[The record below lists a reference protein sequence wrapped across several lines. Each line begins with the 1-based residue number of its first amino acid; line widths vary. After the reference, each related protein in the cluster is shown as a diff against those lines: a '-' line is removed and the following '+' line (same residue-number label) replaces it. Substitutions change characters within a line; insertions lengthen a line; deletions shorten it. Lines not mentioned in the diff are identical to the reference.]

1 MNDGEEQD
9 VDAVPDESWFGA
21 SGTDDTDSLSA
32 AGVAQAKDDTPEWLS
47 RFLLTETA
55 EPFNSAWRES
65 VQGAESD
72 SEADLANG
80 DMTTPRIE
88 DVPTETAEPFNSAWR
103 ELVQGAESDSE
114 ADLAS
119 VDLTTP
125 GIEDTSH
132 WPVHALEDEEIFA
145 THDVAGAAEALE
157 SDDAFVQATPI
168 PAAAGPLNLKCGHV
182 GYYGILGRRQKV
194 PDPTAIPY
202 RWVCQL
208 IIWRRDSNGKTKMVG
223 GTGVLV
229 SPRHVLTAAHWIKWA
244 EKDNRNLWV
253 TYETT
258 GIRVVPGRYDNDTP
272 LGAAFAKLNMK
283 VAPRWDPRAPKLE
296 HDYALLELETA
307 LGDATP
313 SALGGKKLCY
323 WGSRDCPGAVVRAVG
338 SGELDQLQGNGGI
351 TAGYAIDQSNT
362 RQYMSRG
369 GITHVNPGARMRMAA
384 HPWEGGSPVW
394 INVRGENQLVGLM
407 RESNVVLR
415 ITQPL
420 CDQLRAW
427 MGSQICSTTPA
438 RTAPT
443 EIDLFDPP
451 QREAMEEYLFGE
463 SGNSEQGQEQLT
475 IEASDDGEIVTIG
488 PEGSEDDAVDREA
501 SSGSAVRARILW
513 PALGFPAVIAPGSS
527 SDAETTK
534 CITLLVL
541 SNQRTLTSHAVARHL
556 RCVPWAE
563 RSRKHI
569 AEDFFS
575 ASDVTILAPK
585 VSFTAK
591 NESQAQLVEFGG
603 TGATAIRGSLATT
616 VTERYAKELPF
627 LHEIRISESRSAKLT
642 DGLLY
647 HLFWNNASTADDAP
661 SDEMAF
667 LLANYAR
674 EKRASLGPLWETH
687 ERYLMD
693 EFEYEYG
700 SLHRPYCSTTA
711 PRVRAEIL
719 HPLFVDRGGRPTL
732 KVGHLTDLHVDVRND
747 VYEENVKARE
757 YQLKAK
763 AAKQMLSS
771 DEQAQLKTQLNTLAL
786 FNNWNKSV
794 VALYN
799 DAKQGAN
806 AILLTGDLIDYGRAH
821 WGQDAG
827 PHLQDNDLYTADR
840 NWFLF
845 SYLLSS
851 GAAYTKPVYTI
862 LGNHDWRINPYP
874 PFAVG
879 APSSENFFF
888 KERPWK
894 ATVEKEKKCRKLEGE
909 RANEALR
916 TAHGDGHKR
925 KFSYAAKAE
934 NALELLLKN
943 TGDAVKALV
952 GLMLQRKD
960 MNVEDTPAETTVK
973 SVEWYLLSINPFLDY
988 AFTLPNQHR
997 VLMLDWAEKE
1007 NVLFPILSRGRSY
1020 PYLLWQAGE
1029 AADPGP
1035 KARSCLT
1042 SLQQDLV
1049 SGFLKLPGRS
1059 KIIGMHAPPIG
1070 PYPDWT
1076 DKDML
1081 EGRTKYGKEKVGKVR
1096 GRTDFVTK
1104 KPDGTT
1110 EPWYGHP
1117 LFATRP
1123 KSGIEGVTA
1132 DYGSFENQRDWFIE
1146 NVGDGKSNVRV
1157 ILSGHIHRNGAY
1169 VVHLVKDEMG
1179 PTLAGERLVYRVKTP
1194 DASNAAY
1201 PAVSRTPQGKC
1212 GPLYVNTTSAGPNG
1226 NYHPVADVDAKRY
1239 PGSARVHLA
1248 ENGTIELVQ
1257 FRILGKPGGQRIA
1270 SPGFAELKALSAA
1283 A

>member
-1 MNDGEEQD
+1 MDDSEDQD
-9 VDAVPDESWFGA
+9 VDAVPGESRFGT
-21 SGTDDTDSLSA
+21 SGADDTDSLST
-32 AGVAQAKDDTPEWLS
+32 AGVAQAKDVDTPEWLS
-47 RFLLTETA
+47 RFLLSETA
-55 EPFNSAWRES
+55 EPFNSPSLES
-65 VQGAESD
+65 AQGAESG

-80 DMTTPRIE
+80 DMTTSRIE
-88 DVPTETAEPFNSAWR
+88 DLLTETAEPFSSAWL

-114 ADLAS
+114 ADLAN
-119 VDLTTP
+119 VDMTTP
-125 GIEDTSH
+125 RIEDPSH
-132 WPVHALEDEEIFA
+132 RPIHDLEDGEIVA
-145 THDVAGAAEALE
+145 AHDVAGVVELEDTALK
-157 SDDAFVQATPI
+157 ATPI
-168 PAAAGPLNLKCGHV
+168 PAGALNLKCGHV

-194 PDPTAIPY
+194 PDSTAIPY

-208 IIWRRDSNGKTKMVG
+208 IVTRRDSNGKTTMAV

-229 SPRHVLTAAHWIKWA
+229 SPKHVLTAAHWIKWA
-244 EKDNRNLWV
+244 ERDNRNLWV
-253 TYETT
+253 SYETT
-258 GIRVVPGRYDNDTP
+258 GIRVVPGRYDEDTP

-283 VAPRWDPRAPKLE
+283 VAPRWDPRAPILE
-296 HDYALLELETA
+296 HDYALLELDTA

-323 WGSRDCPGAVVRAVG
+323 WGSRDCPGAVVRAV
-338 SGELDQLQGNGGI
+338 SISDLDQLQGSGGI
-351 TAGYAIDQSNT
+351 TAGYANDRFNM

-369 GITHVNPGARMRMAA
+369 GITHVNPGASMRMAA

-394 INVRGENQLVGLM
+394 INVRGENQLIGLM
-407 RESNVVLR
+407 VKSNVVLR

-438 RTAPT
+438 RTAST
-443 EIDLFDPP
+443 EVDLFDPA

-463 SGNSEQGQEQLT
+463 SGTSEQGQEQLT

-488 PEGSEDDAVDREA
+488 REGSEDYEAARE
-501 SSGSAVRARILW
+501 GSNGSTVRGRILW

-541 SNQRTLTSHAVARHL
+541 SNQRTLTSDAVTRHL

-563 RSRKHI
+563 RARKHI

-603 TGATAIRGSLATT
+603 TGATAIRASLATA

-642 DGLLY
+642 DGLY
-647 HLFWNNASTADDAP
+647 HLFWNNASTAEDAP
-661 SDEMAF
+661 SDEMVF

-674 EKRASLGPLWETH
+674 QKGAALGPLWETH

-693 EFEYEYG
+693 EYEYEYG

-732 KVGHLTDLHVDVRND
+732 KVGQLTDLHVDVRND

-799 DAKQGAN
+799 DAKQDAN

-840 NWFLF
+840 DWFLF

-862 LGNHDWRINPYP
+862 LGNHDWRNNPYP
-874 PFAVG
+874 PFAIG

-916 TAHGDGHKR
+916 AAHGDGHKR

-934 NALELLLKN
+934 NALELLLEN
-943 TGDAVKALV
+943 TGDAVKAL
-952 GLMLQRKD
+952 LRMMAQRQT

-1007 NVLFPILSRGRSY
+1007 NVLFPIVSRGKSY
-1020 PYLLWQAGE
+1020 PYLVWQAGE

-1049 SGFLKLPGRS
+1049 SGFLKLSGRS
-1059 KIIGMHAPPIG
+1059 KIIGVHAPPIG

-1096 GRTDFVTK
+1096 GLTDFVTK

-1110 EPWYGHP
+1110 EQWYGHP

-1132 DYGSFENQRDWFIE
+1132 DYGSFESKRDWFIE
-1146 NVGDGKSNVRV
+1146 NVGDGKSNVRL

-1169 VVHLVKDEMG
+1169 VVHLVGNETG
-1179 PTLAGERLVYRVKTP
+1179 PTLAGERIVYRVKTS
-1194 DASNAAY
+1194 DASNVTY
-1201 PAVSRTPQGKC
+1201 PAVSRTLQGKR

-1226 NYHPVADVDAKRY
+1226 NYHPVADVDFKTY
-1239 PGSARVHLA
+1239 PGYARVHLA
-1248 ENGTIELVQ
+1248 ENGNIELVQ
-1257 FRILGKPGGQRIA
+1257 FRKLGDPVGQRAAA
-1270 SPGFAELKALSAA
+1270 SGFAELQLKALSPAA
-1283 A
+1283 

>member
-1 MNDGEEQD
+1 MDDGEEQD
-9 VDAVPDESWFGA
+9 VDAVSGKSWFGT

-32 AGVAQAKDDTPEWLS
+32 GAAQAKDVDTPEWLS

-55 EPFNSAWRES
+55 EPFNSAWLES

-72 SEADLANG
+72 SEADLAHM
-80 DMTTPRIE
+80 DMATSR
-88 DVPTETAEPFNSAWR
+88 
-103 ELVQGAESDSE
+103 
-114 ADLAS
+114 
-119 VDLTTP
+119 
-125 GIEDTSH
+125 IEDTSH
-132 WPVHALEDEEIFA
+132 RPIHELEDGEIVAARDIAGVEE
-145 THDVAGAAEALE
+145 VE
-157 SDDAFVQATPI
+157 DDALKATPI
-168 PAAAGPLNLKCGHV
+168 PAGPLNLKCGHV

-194 PDPTAIPY
+194 PDSTAIPY

-208 IIWRRDSNGKTKMVG
+208 IITRRDSNGKTTMAVG
-223 GTGVLV
+223 SGVLV
-229 SPRHVLTAAHWIKWA
+229 SPKHVLTAAHWIKWA
-244 EKDNRNLWV
+244 ERDNRNLWV
-253 TYETT
+253 SYETT
-258 GIRVVPGRYDNDTP
+258 SIRVVPGRYDEDTP
-272 LGAAFAKLNMK
+272 FGSAFAKLNMK
-283 VAPRWDPRAPKLE
+283 VAPRWDPKAPNLQE
-296 HDYALLELETA
+296 DYALIELDTA

-313 SALGGKKLCY
+313 SALRGKKLCY
-323 WGSRDCPGAVVRAVG
+323 WGSRDCPGAVVRAV
-338 SGELDQLQGNGGI
+338 SNSDLDQLQGSGGI
-351 TAGYAIDQSNT
+351 TAGYANDRFDM

-369 GITHVNPGARMRMAA
+369 GITHVNPGAIMHMAA

-407 RESNVVLR
+407 LASNVVLR

-427 MGSQICSTTPA
+427 MGSQVCSTTPA

-443 EIDLFDPP
+443 EIDLFDPA

-463 SGNSEQGQEQLT
+463 SGNSEQGQEQLA

-488 PEGSEDDAVDREA
+488 PEGSEDYEAARE
-501 SSGSAVRARILW
+501 GSNGSTVRGRILW

-541 SNQRTLTSHAVARHL
+541 SNQRTLTSDAVARHL

-563 RSRKHI
+563 RGRKHI

-575 ASDVTILAPK
+575 ASDVTILSPK
-585 VSFTAK
+585 ISFTAN

-603 TGATAIRGSLATT
+603 TGATAIRASLAT
-616 VTERYAKELPF
+616 VVRQRYAKELPF

-642 DGLLY
+642 DGLY

-667 LLANYAR
+667 LLANYGR
-674 EKRASLGPLWETH
+674 EKRASLGPLWQTH

-719 HPLFVDRGGRPTL
+719 HPLFVDRSGRPTL

-763 AAKQMLSS
+763 AAKQALSS
-771 DEQAQLKTQLNTLAL
+771 DEQAQLNTLAL
-786 FNNWNKSV
+786 FNNWNTSV

-799 DAKQGAN
+799 DAKLDAN

-827 PHLQDNDLYTADR
+827 PHLQDNDLYTVDR

-862 LGNHDWRINPYP
+862 LYP
-874 PFAVG
+874 PFAIG
-879 APSSENFFF
+879 APSSNNFFY

-894 ATVEKEKKCRKLEGE
+894 GTVEAEKELREWEGQ

-916 TAHGDGHKR
+916 AAHGDGHAR

-934 NALELLLKN
+934 NELELLLEN
-943 TGDAVKALV
+943 TGDAVKAL
-952 GLMLQRKD
+952 LRMMIQRQT

-997 VLMLDWAEKE
+997 VHARLGGKGERPLPNPLPRQE
-1007 NVLFPILSRGRSY
+1007 LSVPGVAGRCRGRSRSEGEEL
-1020 PYLLWQAGE
+1020 PDVTPAG
-1029 AADPGP
+1029 
-1035 KARSCLT
+1035 
-1042 SLQQDLV
+1042 
-1049 SGFLKLPGRS
+1049 F
-1059 KIIGMHAPPIG
+1059 
-1070 PYPDWT
+1070 
-1076 DKDML
+1076 
-1081 EGRTKYGKEKVGKVR
+1081 
-1096 GRTDFVTK
+1096 
-1104 KPDGTT
+1104 
-1110 EPWYGHP
+1110 
-1117 LFATRP
+1117 
-1123 KSGIEGVTA
+1123 
-1132 DYGSFENQRDWFIE
+1132 
-1146 NVGDGKSNVRV
+1146 
-1157 ILSGHIHRNGAY
+1157 
-1169 VVHLVKDEMG
+1169 
-1179 PTLAGERLVYRVKTP
+1179 GERLPQAVWAVEDRRRARAADRPVSGLDRQGHARRPDEIRQGEGGEGQRSHRLRHQESRRDHGAMVWASALRHATEERHRGRDRGLWVLREQAGLVHRKRGRREIQCPGHPVRAHSSQWRVRRP
-1194 DASNAAY
+1194 PCRERNGSNAGRRTARL
-1201 PAVSRTPQGKC
+1201 SRESVRCVERG
-1212 GPLYVNTTSAGPNG
+1212 V
-1226 NYHPVADVDAKRY
+1226 
-1239 PGSARVHLA
+1239 
-1248 ENGTIELVQ
+1248 
-1257 FRILGKPGGQRIA
+1257 PGGVANAAGETRAALCEPTIRWPTWMRRRIRATRASIWRRTARLSSCSFASLASRWASA
-1270 SPGFAELKALSAA
+1270 SPRQVSPSCS
-1283 A
+1283 

>member
-1 MNDGEEQD
+1 MDDGEEQD
-9 VDAVPDESWFGA
+9 VDAVSGKSWFGT

-32 AGVAQAKDDTPEWLS
+32 GAAQAKDVDTPEWLS

-55 EPFNSAWRES
+55 EPFNSAWLES

-72 SEADLANG
+72 SEADLAHM
-80 DMTTPRIE
+80 DMATSR
-88 DVPTETAEPFNSAWR
+88 
-103 ELVQGAESDSE
+103 
-114 ADLAS
+114 
-119 VDLTTP
+119 
-125 GIEDTSH
+125 IEDTSH
-132 WPVHALEDEEIFA
+132 RPIHELEDGEIVAARDIAGVEE
-145 THDVAGAAEALE
+145 VE
-157 SDDAFVQATPI
+157 DDALKATPI
-168 PAAAGPLNLKCGHV
+168 PAGPLNLKCGHV

-194 PDPTAIPY
+194 PDSTAIPY

-208 IIWRRDSNGKTKMVG
+208 IITRRDSNGKTTMAVG
-223 GTGVLV
+223 SGVLV
-229 SPRHVLTAAHWIKWA
+229 SPKHVLTAAHWIKWA
-244 EKDNRNLWV
+244 ERDNRNLWV
-253 TYETT
+253 SYETT
-258 GIRVVPGRYDNDTP
+258 SIRVVPGRYDEDTP
-272 LGAAFAKLNMK
+272 FGSAFAKLNMK
-283 VAPRWDPRAPKLE
+283 VAPRWDPKAPNLQE
-296 HDYALLELETA
+296 DYALIELDTA

-313 SALGGKKLCY
+313 SALRGKKLCY
-323 WGSRDCPGAVVRAVG
+323 WGSRDCPGAVVRAV
-338 SGELDQLQGNGGI
+338 SNSDLDQLQGSGGI
-351 TAGYAIDQSNT
+351 TAGYANDRFDM

-369 GITHVNPGARMRMAA
+369 GITHVNGAIMHMAA

-407 RESNVVLR
+407 LASNVVLR

-427 MGSQICSTTPA
+427 MGSQVCSTTPA

-443 EIDLFDPP
+443 EIDLFDPA

-463 SGNSEQGQEQLT
+463 SGNSEQGQEQLA

-488 PEGSEDDAVDREA
+488 PEGSEDYEAARE
-501 SSGSAVRARILW
+501 GSNGSTVRGRILW

-541 SNQRTLTSHAVARHL
+541 SNQRTLTSDAVARHL

-563 RSRKHI
+563 RGRKHI

-575 ASDVTILAPK
+575 ASDVTILSPK
-585 VSFTAK
+585 ISFTAN

-603 TGATAIRGSLATT
+603 TGATAIRASLAT
-616 VTERYAKELPF
+616 VVRQRYAKELPF

-642 DGLLY
+642 DGLY

-667 LLANYAR
+667 LLANYGR
-674 EKRASLGPLWETH
+674 EKRASLGPLWQTH

-719 HPLFVDRGGRPTL
+719 HPLFVDRSGRPTL

-763 AAKQMLSS
+763 AAKQALSS
-771 DEQAQLKTQLNTLAL
+771 DEQAQLNTLAL
-786 FNNWNKSV
+786 FNNWNTSV

-799 DAKQGAN
+799 DAKLDAN

-827 PHLQDNDLYTADR
+827 PHLQDNDLYTVDR

-874 PFAVG
+874 PFAIG
-879 APSSENFFF
+879 APSSNNFFY

-894 ATVEKEKKCRKLEGE
+894 GTVEAEKELREWAGQ

-916 TAHGDGHKR
+916 AAHGDGHAR

-934 NALELLLKN
+934 NELELLLEN
-943 TGDAVKALV
+943 TGDAVKAL
-952 GLMLQRKD
+952 LRMMIQRQT

-1007 NVLFPILSRGRSY
+1007 NVLFPILSRGKSY
-1020 PYLLWQAGE
+1020 PYLVWQAGA

-1049 SGFLKLPGRS
+1049 SGFLKLSGRS
-1059 KIIGMHAPPIG
+1059 KIVGVHAPPIG

-1096 GRTDFVTK
+1096 GLTDFVTK
-1104 KPDGTT
+1104 NPDGTT
-1110 EPWYGHP
+1110 EQWYGHP

-1132 DYGSFENQRDWFIE
+1132 DYGSFESKRDWFIE

-1169 VVHLVKDEMG
+1169 VVHLVGNEMG
-1179 PTLAGERLVYRVKTP
+1179 PTLAGERLVFRVKAS

-1201 PAVSRTPQGKC
+1201 PAVSRTPQGKR

-1226 NYHPVADVDAKRY
+1226 NYHPVADVDAKTY
-1239 PGSARVHLA
+1239 SGYARVHLA
-1248 ENGTIELVQ
+1248 ENGTIEFVQ
-1257 FRILGKPGGQRIA
+1257 FRKLGEPVGQRVA
-1270 SPGFAELKALSAA
+1270 SPGFAELQLKALSPAA
-1283 A
+1283 

>member
-1 MNDGEEQD
+1 MDDSEEQD
-9 VDAVPDESWFGA
+9 VDAVPGESWFGT
-21 SGTDDTDSLSA
+21 SGTDDTDSLSTA
-32 AGVAQAKDDTPEWLS
+32 RVAQAKDVDTPEWLS

-55 EPFNSAWRES
+55 EPFNSASLES
-65 VQGAESD
+65 AQGAESG

-80 DMTTPRIE
+80 DMTTSRIE
-88 DVPTETAEPFNSAWR
+88 DLLTETAEPFSSAWL

-114 ADLAS
+114 ADLAN
-119 VDLTTP
+119 VDMTTP
-125 GIEDTSH
+125 RIEDPSH
-132 WPVHALEDEEIFA
+132 RPIHELEDGEIVA
-145 THDVAGAAEALE
+145 AHDVAGAAEALE
-157 SDDAFVQATPI
+157 SDDAFVQATAI
-168 PAAAGPLNLKCGHV
+168 QAGALNLKCGHV

-208 IIWRRDSNGKTKMVG
+208 IITRRDSNGKTTMAV

-229 SPRHVLTAAHWIKWA
+229 SPKHVLTAAHWIKWA

-258 GIRVVPGRYDNDTP
+258 GIRVVPGRYAKDTP
-272 LGAAFAKLNMK
+272 LGSAFAKLNMK

-296 HDYALLELETA
+296 HDYALLELDTA

-313 SALGGKKLCY
+313 SALRGKKLCY

-351 TAGYAIDQSNT
+351 TAGYAIDQSNM

-369 GITHVNPGARMRMAA
+369 GITHVNPVPIMRMAA

-394 INVRGENQLVGLM
+394 INERGEHQLIGLM
-407 RESNVVLR
+407 VASNVVLR
-415 ITQPL
+415 LTRPL

-427 MGSQICSTTPA
+427 IGSQICSA
-438 RTAPT
+438 GTAPT
-443 EIDLFDPP
+443 ARKEIATESDLFDPTQHLP
-451 QREAMEEYLFGE
+451 FDEDLFARSDLGEPDQERLTVEAG
-463 SGNSEQGQEQLT
+463 
-475 IEASDDGEIVTIG
+475 DDGEIVTIDPQG
-488 PEGSEDDAVDREA
+488 GEDDETAREGSN
-501 SSGSAVRARILW
+501 GSTVRGRILW

-527 SDAETTK
+527 SDSETTK
-534 CITLLVL
+534 CITLLIL
-541 SNQRTLTSHAVARHL
+541 SNQRTLRSDAVARRL

-563 RSRKHI
+563 RARRHI

-575 ASDVTILAPK
+575 ASDVTILSPK
-585 VSFTAK
+585 VSFPDK
-591 NESQAQLVEFGG
+591 ESQAQLVEFGG
-603 TGATAIRGSLATT
+603 TGATAIRASLATA

-642 DGLLY
+642 DGLY

-674 EKRASLGPLWETH
+674 EKRATLGPLWETH

-700 SLHRPYCSTTA
+700 SLHSPYCSTTA

-763 AAKQMLSS
+763 EAKQMLSS
-771 DEQAQLKTQLNTLAL
+771 NEQAQLNTLAL

-799 DAKQGAN
+799 DAKKDAN
-806 AILLTGDLIDYGRAH
+806 AILLTGDLIDYGRGH

-879 APSSENFFF
+879 APSSKNFFY
-888 KERPWK
+888 KERPWQP
-894 ATVEKEKKCRKLEGE
+894 TVEKEKKLREWEGE

-916 TAHGDGHKR
+916 AAHGDGHKR

-934 NALELLLKN
+934 NALELLLEN
-943 TGDAVKALV
+943 TRDAVKALL
-952 GLMLQRKD
+952 GMMAQRQT
-960 MNVEDTPAETTVK
+960 MNVKDTPAETTVK

-1007 NVLFPILSRGRSY
+1007 DVLFPIFSRGRKY
-1020 PYLLWQAGE
+1020 FYLVWQAGE

-1042 SLQQDLV
+1042 PLQQDLV
-1049 SGFLKLPGRS
+1049 SGFLKPPGRS

-1096 GRTDFVTK
+1096 GLTDFVTK

-1110 EPWYGHP
+1110 EQWYGHP

-1123 KSGIEGVTA
+1123 RSGIEGVTA

-1146 NVGDGKSNVRV
+1146 KVGDGKSNVRV
-1157 ILSGHIHRNGAY
+1157 ILSGHIHRYGAY
-1169 VVHLVKDEMG
+1169 VVHLVGNEMG

-1226 NYHPVADVDAKRY
+1226 NRHPVADVDAKWY

-1257 FRILGKPGGQRIA
+1257 FRMLGGPGGQRVA
-1270 SPGFAELKALSAA
+1270 SPTFAELQLKALSAA